1 MPSRRGCASSDD
13 TLSWQIQPSWLG
25 PVWVAWSPQGVRAI
39 VLADNDEALLVELHA
54 DWHERCSPTPWG
66 EADAAAH
73 PWVTAVLNL
82 IEQPASP
89 EAQSMSFPLDV
100 RGTAFQKMVWT
111 ALRQIPPGQTVS
123 YSELAQRLG
132 QPRAVRAV
140 AGACAANVLAV
151 VIPCHRVVRRDGGLS
166 GYRWGVSRKQALLQ
180 REASH

>member
-1 MPSRRGCASSDD
+1 MGRSDPTD
-13 TLSWQIQPSWLG
+13 EILSWQIQPSDVGW
-25 PVWVAWSPQGVRAI
+25 VWVAWSAQGVRAI
-39 VLADNDEALLVELHA
+39 VLADNEAALLAERQAH
-54 DWHERCSPTPWG
+54 WHEPCSPAPWG
-66 EADAAAH
+66 DVDASAH
-73 PWVTAVLNL
+73 PWVMAVLNL
-82 IEQPASP
+82 IAQPASE
-89 EAQSMSFPLDV
+89 EAQNMSPPLDV
-100 RGTAFQKMVWT
+100 RGTAFQKLVWA